1 MSDTSDRLAL
11 PLIAPG
17 QAQKEM
23 THNEALTRL
32 DIMVQPVVQA
42 VAPPAVPATPAL
54 GQCWIVGIGASGA
67 WAGRDGALATWTA
80 SGWRFVAAFEGMTAW
95 SIADAMVVARRG
107 AAWILGEV
115 NAQQI
120 RIDDVRVLTARQPAI
135 VTPIGGTLVDGES
148 RTAISQILVALRVH
162 GLIAT

>member
-1 MSDTSDRLAL
+1 MTDTSDRLAL

-23 THNEALTRL
+23 THNEALARL

-42 VAPPAVPATPAL
+42 VAPPSVPASPTL
-54 GQCWIVGIGASGA
+54 GQCWIVGMGATGA
-67 WAGRDGALATWTA
+67 WAGQDGAFAAWTA
-80 SGWRFVAAFEGMTAW
+80 GGWRFVVAFEGMTAW
-95 SIADAMVVARRG
+95 SIADAMLVIRRG
-107 AAWILGEV
+107 ATWLIGQV

-120 RIDDVRVLTARQPAI
+120 RINNVPLLTAQQPAI
-135 VTPIGGTLVDGES
+135 ATPTGGSLVDGES
-148 RTAISQILVALRVH
+148 RAVITAIIATLRTH

>member
-1 MSDTSDRLAL
+1 MTDTSDRLAL

-23 THNEALTRL
+23 THNEALARL

-42 VAPPAVPATPAL
+42 VAPAFVPVSPTL
-54 GQCWIVGIGASGA
+54 GQCWIVGVGATGA
-67 WAGRDGALATWTA
+67 WSGHDGALAAWTA
-80 SGWRFVAAFEGMTAW
+80 GGWRFVTAFEGMTAW
-95 SIADAMVVARRG
+95 SIADAMIVIRRG
-107 AAWILGEV
+107 ATWLIGQV

-120 RIDDVRVLTARQPAI
+120 RINNVPLLTVQQSAIATPA
-135 VTPIGGTLVDGES
+135 GGSLIDGES
-148 RTAISQILVALRVH
+148 RAAIAAILSALRTH

>member
-1 MSDTSDRLAL
+1 MNDTSDRLAL

-42 VAPPAVPATPAL
+42 VAPASVPASPTL
-54 GQCWIVGIGASGA
+54 GQCWIVGVSAAGA
-67 WAGRDGALATWTA
+67 WAGHDGALAAWTA
-80 SGWRFVAAFEGMTAW
+80 GGWRFVAAFEGMTAW
-95 SIADAMVVARRG
+95 SIADAMVVVRRG
-107 AAWILGEV
+107 AVWILGEV
-115 NAQQI
+115 NARQI
-120 RIDDVRVLTARQPAI
+120 RVDNVRVLTARQPAI
-135 VTPIGGTLVDGES
+135 ATPAGGTVVDGES
-148 RTAISQILVALRVH
+148 RAAIGAILATLRTH